1 VKLGSVFFGAA
12 TWLALSVTAFANT
25 ADHLNEAQ
33 KLLESNLHQ
42 QAYELLKSIENEAV
56 GEASFDRMFAE
67 AAAGIGDTSEAA
79 VSLER
84 LLHLDPSAVEARVE
98 LARIYSVL
106 GNYEQAKFQLD
117 RATNITT
124 NSSLLQQAHVE
135 LKIVEE
141 KLAKR
146 RKRPVF
152 DPKLTSRIETVQRA
166 DDADATPSIIS
177 AASPVDLQA
186 QIAKAQSLLN
196 GGQAL
201 AAYELLMKFEYEGS
215 GNTAFDYL
223 LGVAALEAGEPDKA
237 TLALERVLAS
247 DPNYSGA
254 RIDMGRAFM
263 LLGDRVRAREE
274 FIAVL
279 GLNPSDK
286 IRQIVDG
293 FLAQMAQRSDGKKTT
308 WTGFF
313 GITLGRD
320 SNVNNAPGEA
330 EQFIPGILGTVVL
343 DTNSVETSSNYS
355 LIAGRIQVDHR
366 ISERGRLYAGMDL
379 NLRRN
384 FQAPQF
390 DSTNSELRAG
400 GVITLSDH
408 EFDVSVTIGK
418 TFLDPQPG
426 RTDTF
431 LEHPLYRNLLGG
443 TAQWRFNVNDSNQ
456 LQTTAQYN
464 QLRYLDDETS
474 VFDSDQTVL
483 GLNWFR
489 AFNSDHESVGFM
501 GAYLG
506 KESDIKGNPSGEKD
520 FFGVRVGGQY
530 GLASNWAVFAV
541 LGLMSA
547 DYQRFQVIH
556 QKTREDKRYDFTLG
570 MTYAMWQ
577 SWSLRPQLNLARQDS
592 NISLYDFDRK
602 EISVTLRRDWR

>member
-1 VKLGSVFFGAA
+1 VKLCSVYLGIVI
-12 TWLALSVTAFANT
+12 WLALCVTAFANT
-25 ADHLNEAQ
+25 TDDLNKAQ
-33 KLLESNLHQ
+33 NLLESNLRQ
-42 QAYELLKSIENEAV
+42 QAYELLKSIENEAI

-67 AAAGIGDTSEAA
+67 AAAGIGETSEAT

-117 RATNITT
+117 RATNNTT
-124 NSSLLQQAHVE
+124 NDSLLQQVYVE
-135 LKIVEE
+135 LNIVEE
-141 KLAKR
+141 RLAKR

-152 DPKLTSRIETVQRA
+152 DPTSRIETVQRPDGGQA
-166 DDADATPSIIS
+166 ARSNVNATST
-177 AASPVDLQA
+177 VDLEA
-186 QIAKAQSLLN
+186 RIAKAQSLLN
-196 GGQAL
+196 AGQAL
-201 AAYELLMKFEYEGS
+201 TAYDLLMKLEYEGS

-223 LGVAALEAGEPDKA
+223 LGVAALEAGKPDRA

-247 DPNYSGA
+247 DPNYAGA

-274 FIAVL
+274 FTAVL
-279 GLNPSDK
+279 GLNPSVK
-286 IRQIVDG
+286 VRQMVEG
-293 FLAQMAQRSDGKKTT
+293 FLAQMAQRSVAKKTT

-343 DTNSVETSSNYS
+343 DSNSVETPSNYS
-355 LIAGRIQVDHR
+355 LIAGRIQVDHL

-390 DSTNSELRAG
+390 DSANSELRAG

-408 EFDVSVTIGK
+408 ELEFSVTVGK

-426 RTDTF
+426 RTDAF
-431 LEHPLYRNLLGG
+431 LEHPLYRNLLSG

-456 LQTTAQYN
+456 LQTSVQYN
-464 QLRYLDDETS
+464 RLRYLDEETS
-474 VFDSDQTVL
+474 VFNSDQNVL
-483 GLNWFR
+483 GLNWFH
-489 AFNSDHESVGFM
+489 AFNADHEGLGFM

-506 KESDIKGNPSGEKD
+506 KESDIQGNPSGEKD

-547 DYQRFQVIH
+547 DFQRFQVIH

-570 MTYAMWQ
+570 MTYAMWE
-577 SWSLRPQLNLARQDS
+577 SWSLRPQLNLTRQDS